1 LLHLLDFPSRFCSVV
16 EVLRGASTGSAPHI
30 GTHWSMA
37 AGPRQSYEIS
47 WGYDARS
54 SLRGD
59 AKHLALRHDR
69 KSFIDD

>member
-1 LLHLLDFPSRFCSVV
+1 
-16 EVLRGASTGSAPHI
+16 
-30 GTHWSMA
+30 MA
-37 AGPRQSYEIS
+37 ACPRQSYEIS